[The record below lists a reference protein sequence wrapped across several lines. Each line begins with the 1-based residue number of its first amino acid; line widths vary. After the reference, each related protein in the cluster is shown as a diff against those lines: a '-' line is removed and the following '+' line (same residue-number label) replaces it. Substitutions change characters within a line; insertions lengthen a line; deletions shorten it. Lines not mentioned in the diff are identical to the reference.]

1 MLTHDQSEELVKAI
15 TFPPAAFSFRKLLQL
30 CDETEL
36 TQIAENFRNL
46 DGNKMERQNYT
57 DLINRI
63 LECDDINFV
72 KGLKEIEVPS
82 NFHINNLLQILSPAS
97 QTKLISILIIF
108 CRISVQVH
116 KKDDSP
122 SIEPRGRKRVR
133 LVN

>member
-1 MLTHDQSEELVKAI
+1 MLTQEQSEELIKAI

-30 CDETEL
+30 CDEEEL
-36 TQIAENFRNL
+36 AQIAENFRNL

-72 KGLKEIEVPS
+72 KGLKEIEAPP
-82 NFHINNLLQILSPAS
+82 NFHINNLLQILNPAC
-97 QTKLISILIIF
+97 QTKLISIILIF
-108 CRISVQVH
+108 CKISSQFRQ
-116 KKDDSP
+116 KDNAP
-122 SIEPRGRKRVR
+122 SIEPRGKKRAR